1 MERDSSLAWI
11 SGLALGAV
19 GMYFLDP
26 RCGRRRRAW
35 ARDKATRA
43 LNLSSGTVD
52 AAMTLDTHHLLLRAV
67 PGHAGLLLHAVL
79 DKATSNLTLARL
91 QLGRLD
97 AVLEEPSP

>member
-1 MERDSSLAWI
+1 GPASLA
-11 SGLALGAV
+11 SQGAALQAAMSAAGGV
-19 GMYFLDP
+19 LG
-26 RCGRRRRAW
+26 
-35 ARDKATRA
+35 
-43 LNLSSGTVD
+43 LSSGAVD

-97 AVLEEPSP
+97 AVLEEP